1 MGRNEETA
9 AKDNRPYWKVIVSL
23 AFSLVGTILFIYV
36 GVKALFYFMPF
47 VIGWFL
53 SFIASPLVVFLEKRL
68 KIIKKLG
75 SAIIIIAVLA
85 ACIGL
90 IYLAVSRIWGEVSSL
105 IQDFPSMYRDLEKGF
120 RQIGERTS
128 QIFALLPGNVQEG
141 LNTFAAN
148 LDETMSGIIS
158 SISEPT
164 VAAAGNFAKR
174 IPSILISFIVT
185 IISAYFFIADR
196 ENIILWAKKIFPK
209 PIVERMTMVTDN
221 LKYAVG
227 GYFKAQFKIMAVVF
241 AILLV
246 GFGIMGVHFSV
257 LLAIGIAFLDFL
269 PFFGTGTALLPWA
282 LYELLT
288 GDYRRVV
295 ALAVLYAVTQLVR
308 QLIQPKL
315 VGDSMGLNPL
325 FTLVLLYAGYR
336 AGGILWMILAV
347 PIGLLVVNLYKA
359 GAFDYILDDVRIL
372 ADGVLSLRRPEPAAS
387 GARKQDEDADR
398 E

>member
-1 MGRNEETA
+1 MGRNEGTA
-9 AKDNRPYWKVIVSL
+9 AKDNRPYWKVIASL

-372 ADGVLSLRRPEPAAS
+372 ADGVLSLRRPEPAGPAEEKGS
-387 GARKQDEDADR
+387 EDGK
-398 E
+398 

>member
-372 ADGVLSLRRPEPAAS
+372 ADGVLSLRRPEPAGPAEEKES
-387 GARKQDEDADR
+387 EDGK
-398 E
+398 